1 MENGWQFELAATAAG
16 YRAVAGVDEAGRGPL
31 AGPVVA
37 AAIILDAAFAVAGID
52 DSKRLSSRKRQQ
64 LAPLICSHAIASGI
78 GIVGPTE
85 IDRINILQATRKAM
99 VRAVAHLAVAPDFL
113 LIDGN
118 QRIDFDMTQQT
129 VVKGDRRSIS
139 IAAASIVAKVFRDRL
154 MQRYHAIFP
163 EYNFARHKGYPT
175 PEHKAAVARFGCSPL
190 HRRTFKGVREHLQTW
205 PVQRPLALP

>member
-1 MENGWQFELAATAAG
+1 
-16 YRAVAGVDEAGRGPL
+16 
-31 AGPVVA
+31 
-37 AAIILDAAFAVAGID
+37 
-52 DSKRLSSRKRQQ
+52 
-64 LAPLICSHAIASGI
+64 
-78 GIVGPTE
+78 
-85 IDRINILQATRKAM
+85 M

>member
-1 MENGWQFELAATAAG
+1 MKNGWQFEQAAVAAG
-16 YRAVAGVDEAGRGPL
+16 YQAIAGVDEAGRGPL
-31 AGPVVA
+31 AGPVA
-37 AAIILDAAFAVAGID
+37 AAAVILDASVTIDGIE
-52 DSKRLSSRKRQQ
+52 DSKRLSPRKRQQ
-64 LAPLICSHAIASGI
+64 LMPLICRHAIACGI
-78 GIVGPTE
+78 GLVGPSE

-99 VRAVAHLAVAPDFL
+99 GRAVAQLAVMPDFL

-118 QRIDFDMTQQT
+118 QRIDTDVTQLT

-154 MQRYHAIFP
+154 MKGYHAVFP

-190 HRRTFKGVREHLQTW
+190 HRRTFKGVREHSQTRTAKW
-205 PVQRPLALP
+205 PPALS